1 MFFAN
6 FLHCQSSFKKKKKD
20 FSVREDE
27 LVVERM
33 VLFKSWVLVESR
45 FSEL

>member
-6 FLHCQSSFKKKKKD
+6 FLHCQSSLKKKKD
-20 FSVREDE
+20 FSVRGDE

-33 VLFKSWVLVESR
+33 VLFKSWVLVESG
-45 FSEL
+45 FNEL